1 MILRLKFPFRF
12 KQPTHAGAPL
22 GRLPCSLGV
31 MSKHHLEMA
40 KASGSQLRHFVAY
53 RNGIYLGMVQIH
65 NVTIANSCEMAEQ
78 KHPWGL
84 FP

>member
-1 MILRLKFPFRF
+1 
-12 KQPTHAGAPL
+12 
-22 GRLPCSLGV
+22 